1 MVGGVISDIYETE
14 DRNAPMA
21 IFCGAAIFGTGVGPL
36 FAGFVVLRASWRW
49 VYYSQA
55 IAAAAGLISL
65 TIVLK
70 ETRGSVLLG
79 RKAKVLNTWYES
91 LEQAGYG
98 GSDSPFCRYSQGKRV
113 RWKVKSDEE
122 RETLAKMIS
131 ISLYRP
137 LRKSPSHCPGSR
149 CFYTHD
155 LQISLLPNPLF
166 SGSRCGLRSP
176 G

>member
-21 IFCGAAIFGTGVGPL
+21 IFCGAAIFGTGAGPL
-36 FAGFVVLRASWRW
+36 FAGFVVQRASWRW

-55 IAAAAGLISL
+55 IAAAAALIAL

-70 ETRGSVLLG
+70 ETRGSVLLS
-79 RKAKVLNTWYES
+79 RKAKALNAWYDN
-91 LEQAGYG
+91 LERAGYWG
-98 GSDSPFCRYSQGKRV
+98 LSSPSSANSQGKRI

-122 RETLAKMIS
+122 RETLVKMIS

-137 LRKSPSHCPGSR
+137 FRKSSSQCPGIVA
-149 CFYTHD
+149 FILMIY
-155 LQISLLPNPLF
+155 
-166 SGSRCGLRSP
+166 RSP
-176 G
+176 CY